1 MFTRTLR
8 QSFRRQEGQA
18 LVLAALM
25 VLVMSIA
32 VLTTV
37 NIGHTVHERIR
48 LQNTADAASYSMA
61 AMEARAFNFYAYA
74 NRTQVSHYVSAMM
87 WQSLLSLIY
96 SAEGFFTDLYGFMRT
111 LNPCAGDTDDIFWKI
126 ACPILENL
134 IPYVSQVLKAIG
146 RIMTGYR
153 DYFLKPFQTLVQT
166 ANPDLPI
173 GRYVIPA
180 HRVLNGVMYF
190 ASQAVMVSASSHV
203 TQSTQAVIDAND
215 TNLTS
220 LTSQLA
226 TGLYSE
232 CLFSQAHNPHSGGKP
247 LAPNTWKDPFKPL
260 DVTKNAGNDPIA
272 RAKRAMGGI
281 TNATRYGC
289 DAEGGVCPQGF
300 ITNRR
305 IGDLLPL
312 PDSLG
317 FLRDIL
323 NGGVDAGPL
332 FKFGKMGQTRM
343 LSAGF
348 PRVNALRDGR
358 GPGQEGRNFIRD
370 WNDSVNPWGMT
381 AQGDNMGSDDPYWL
395 KFGPAEIDVVVGKA
409 DNPVSCTE
417 NDDYWKCFGE
427 NRKGKGV
434 PSRGD
439 SAKLPYKHM
448 MKPSIWALNDN
459 DSGSVKG
466 GLHWRVHY
474 PNNSERWID
483 HKPPG
488 GSEREYGI
496 HEERIC
502 LLKLLFCWHRTSVYT
517 ANIRPAK
524 DRNHP
529 WGGVVPFMHFEPG
542 QLGAVCS
549 PTANADMLN
558 AAPRTADFNQPTT
571 WVALNKTPEQI
582 VNRNN
587 ADNVG
592 TNAPALL
599 NDQGKITFNFAS
611 DTDGLEMMNNRK
623 KFLGLVEGLNVIS
636 RGQTYY
642 HRPGNWAEQPNFFNP
657 YWRPRLASVYQGRHS
672 LPKVGEMLDALPGPL
687 QGLAPKLMT
696 H

>member
-166 ANPDLPI
+166 TNPDLPI
-173 GRYVIPA
+173 GRYLIPA

-232 CLFSQAHNPHSGGKP
+232 CLFSQAHNPHAGGKP

-260 DVTKNAGNDPIA
+260 DVTKNAANDPIA

-305 IGDLLPL
+305 LGDLLPL

-332 FKFGKMGQTRM
+332 FNFGKMGQTRM

-348 PRVNALRDGR
+348 PRANALRAGG

-370 WNDSVNPWGMT
+370 WNDSVYPWGMT

-434 PSRGD
+434 PRRGD
-439 SAKLPYKHM
+439 SAKLPYMHM
-448 MKPSIWALNDN
+448 MKPSIWALNDT

-502 LLKLLFCWHRTSVYT
+502 LLKLVFCWHKTSVYT

-587 ADNVG
+587 ADNTG

-599 NDQGKITFNFAS
+599 NDQGKITFNFSS

>member
-111 LNPCAGDTDDIFWKI
+111 LNPCAGSTNDIFWKI
-126 ACPILENL
+126 ACPILENV
-134 IPYVSQVLKAIG
+134 IPYVSQILKAIG
-146 RIMTGYR
+146 RIMTAYR
-153 DYFLKPFQTLVQT
+153 DYFLKPFQQLLRRAPV
-166 ANPDLPI
+166 DEII
-173 GRYVIPA
+173 GEWLIPA

-190 ASQAVMVSASSHV
+190 ASQAVMVSASTHV
-203 TQSTQAVIDAND
+203 TQTTQAVLDAND
-215 TNLTS
+215 KNLTS

-232 CLFSQAHNPHSGGKP
+232 CLFSQAHNASAGGKP
-247 LAPNTWKDPFKPL
+247 LDPRTWKNPFGAL
-260 DVTKNAGNDPIA
+260 DVTKKAANDPIA

-289 DAEGGVCPQGF
+289 DAEGGVCPEGF
-300 ITNRR
+300 VTNRR
-305 IGDLLPL
+305 IGNLLPL

-323 NGGVDAGPL
+323 SDGVDVP
-332 FKFGKMGQTRM
+332 FFSFGKIGQTRM
-343 LSAGF
+343 LSTGF
-348 PRVNALRDGR
+348 PNVRALKLGS
-358 GPGQEGRNFIRD
+358 GPGQEARNYIRD
-370 WNDSVNPWGMT
+370 WNDSLHPWGMT

-417 NDDYWKCFGE
+417 DDDYWKCFGE
-427 NRKGKGV
+427 NRKDKGV
-434 PSRGD
+434 PRRDTS
-439 SAKLPYKHM
+439 KLPYKHM
-448 MKPSIWALNDN
+448 MKPSIWALNDT
-459 DSGSVKG
+459 DSGATKG
-466 GLHWRVHY
+466 GLHWRVNY
-474 PNNSERWID
+474 RTNPERWVG
-483 HKPPG
+483 HVAPRGP
-488 GSEREYGI
+488 ERDIGI

-502 LLKLLFCWHRTSVYT
+502 LLELALVCWHKTSVYT
-517 ANIRPAK
+517 ANIRPVQ
-524 DRNHP
+524 DRHHP
-529 WGGVVPFMHFEPG
+529 WGGLSPFMHFEPG
-542 QLGAVCS
+542 QFGSVCN
-549 PTANADMLN
+549 PAANPNMME

-571 WVALNKTPEQI
+571 WVALNKSPEQV

-587 ADNVG
+587 VDKAG

-599 NDQGKITFNFAS
+599 NDQGKLKFNFTA

-636 RGQTYY
+636 RGQSYY

-657 YWRPRLASVYQGRHS
+657 YWRPRLASVYQGRNS
-672 LPKVGEMLDALPGPL
+672 LPKVGEMLDSLPGRL
-687 QGLAPKLMT
+687 GGLAPKIMT

>member
-96 SAEGFFTDLYGFMRT
+96 SAEGFFTDLYGFMKT
-111 LNPCAGDTDDIFWKI
+111 LNPCAGTPSGVFWKI
-126 ACPILENL
+126 ACPILENV
-134 IPYVSQVLKAIG
+134 IPYVSQILKAIG
-146 RIMTGYR
+146 KVMTAYR
-153 DYFLKPFQTLVQT
+153 NFFLRPFQQLLRSL
-166 ANPDLPI
+166 NPDLPV

-190 ASQAVMVSASSHV
+190 ASQAVMVSASTHV
-203 TQSTQAVIDAND
+203 TQTTQAVLDAND
-215 TNLTS
+215 SNISS
-220 LTSQLA
+220 LASQLA

-232 CLFSQAHNPHSGGKP
+232 CLFSQAHNQYAGGKP
-247 LAPNTWKDPFKPL
+247 LDPRTWKNPFGAL
-260 DVTKNAGNDPIA
+260 DVTKKAANDPIA

-289 DAEGGVCPQGF
+289 DAEGGACPEGF
-300 ITNRR
+300 VTNRR
-305 IGDLLPL
+305 MGNLLPI

-323 NGGVDAGPL
+323 SDGVDIPG
-332 FKFGKMGQTRM
+332 FSFGKIGQTRM
-343 LSAGF
+343 LSTGF
-348 PRVNALRDGR
+348 PNVRALKLGG
-358 GPGQEGRNFIRD
+358 GPGQEARSYIRD
-370 WNDSVNPWGMT
+370 WNDSLNPWGMT
-381 AQGDNMGSDDPYWL
+381 AQGDNIGSDDPYWL
-395 KFGPAEIDVVVGKA
+395 KFGPAEIDVKVGKA
-409 DNPVSCTE
+409 DNPVSCT
-417 NDDYWKCFGE
+417 NTDDYWKCFGE
-427 NRKGKGV
+427 NRKDKGV
-434 PSRGD
+434 PSRD
-439 SAKLPYKHM
+439 SSKLPYKHM
-448 MKPSIWALNDN
+448 MKTSIWALNDT
-459 DSGSVKG
+459 DSGSTKG
-466 GLHWRVHY
+466 GLHWRVNY
-474 PNNSERWID
+474 PNNTERWVGHIA
-483 HKPPG
+483 PR
-488 GSEREYGI
+488 GSERNYGI
-496 HEERIC
+496 HEEN
-502 LLKLLFCWHRTSVYT
+502 FCVLELAFKCWAKTSVFT
-517 ANIRPAK
+517 ANIRPVQ
-524 DRNHP
+524 DRNHA
-529 WGGVVPFMHFEPG
+529 WGGLTPFMHFEPG
-542 QLGAVCS
+542 QFGDTCS

-558 AAPRTADFNQPTT
+558 PAKRQQDFNQPST

-582 VNRNN
+582 VNK
-587 ADNVG
+587 DNKDKAG

-599 NDQGKITFNFAS
+599 NDKGKLKFSFTG

-623 KFLGLVEGLNVIS
+623 KFLGLVEGLNVVS
-636 RGQTYY
+636 RGQSYY

-657 YWRPRLASVYQGRHS
+657 YWRPRLASVYQGRSQLPKIGTMLDS
-672 LPKVGEMLDALPGPL
+672 LPGQLG
-687 QGLAPKLMT
+687 GLAPKIMT